1 MKRGK
6 NYQRPKYRVALKL
19 DLDYDADLVAWIQSL
34 PIGNRSEA
42 MRQAMRAG
50 LRSAHKAEA
59 ATLDA
64 IRSAVAE
71 EVTKAI
77 AGRVVSPSQPKQPD
91 QASVEDAEAQYG
103 DKLNRMLGGLHRR
116 NQPPNEHD

>member
-1 MKRGK
+1 MKRGRT
-6 NYQRPKYRVALKL
+6 YQRPKYRVALKL

-50 LRSAHKAEA
+50 LRSSQKAEA

-77 AGRVVSPSQPKQPD
+77 AGRTIKPPAQPD
-91 QASVEDAEAQYG
+91 EVNTGDAEARYG
-103 DKLNRMLGGLHRR
+103 DKLNRMLGGLHRSS
-116 NQPPNEHD
+116 QPPDEQD

>member
-6 NYQRPKYRVALKL
+6 TYQRPKYRVALKL
-19 DLDYDADLVAWIQSL
+19 DMDYDADLVTWIQSL

-50 LRSAHKAEA
+50 LRSAQKAEA
-59 ATLDA
+59 TTLDA

-77 AGRVVSPSQPKQPD
+77 AGRTIKSPAPPD
-91 QASVEDAEAQYG
+91 EATTADAEAQYG

-116 NQPPNEHD
+116 SQPPEERD